1 MSDQPSDHED
11 KTEEPTEKKIRDA
24 IERGDLPRSRE
35 ALLFSG
41 LMASLLV
48 SSLMLRSG
56 IGGVAQALA
65 RLMDGM
71 GQVKLETGADV
82 AAVVGTLGLP
92 VATLLLPVFVTFIVA
107 GVAASC
113 AQAMPAVVL
122 DRIVPKLS
130 KISPVAG
137 FGRLF
142 SRHGLIES
150 GKGVVKLAVI
160 GVVLFLLIRSEAPA
174 VVDALF
180 DEPAAVPDLLLG
192 IVCRLLAGT
201 AAAFAVIAALDFVW
215 TRTTW
220 RKRQRMTRQE
230 IKDEM
235 KQAEGDPIVKAK
247 RRSLQLDRSRRRM
260 MADVPRATVVIANP
274 THFSIALRYV
284 RSEGGAPVVVAKG
297 KDLVALKI
305 REIATE
311 CGITIIE
318 NKLLARSM
326 YDHVEVSQAIPPE
339 FYKAVAEIIHYIQ
352 SRAAGRSAPRP
363 QAALR

>member
-1 MSDQPSDHED
+1 MSDDAGDHED
-11 KTEEPTEKKIRDA
+11 KTEEPTEKKLRDA
-24 IERGDLPRSRE
+24 VERGDLPRSRE

-41 LMASLLV
+41 LLASLLV
-48 SSLMLRSG
+48 SSLMLRSS
-56 IGGVAQALA
+56 VAAVADAMAHLLDSMGEL
-65 RLMDGM
+65 RLGN
-71 GQVKLETGADV
+71 GADV
-82 AAVVGTLGLP
+82 AAIVGTLGMP
-92 VATLLLPVFVTFIVA
+92 VATLLIPIFIVFIVA

-122 DRIVPKLS
+122 DRIAPKLS
-130 KISPVAG
+130 KISPMAG

-150 GKGVVKLAVI
+150 GKGVAKLGVI
-160 GVVLFLLIRSEAPA
+160 GTVLFVLIRSEQST
-174 VVDALF
+174 VIDALF
-180 DEPAAVPDLLLG
+180 TEPAAVPDLLLG
-192 IVCRLLAGT
+192 IVSRLLAGT
-201 AAAFAVIAALDFVW
+201 AAAFAVIATLDFVW
-215 TRTTW
+215 TKTTW

-230 IKDEM
+230 VKDEM
-235 KQAEGDPIVKAK
+235 RQAEGDPILKAK

-284 RSEGGAPVVVAKG
+284 RSEGGAPIVVAKG

-318 NKLLARSM
+318 NKPLARSM